1 MSDAVQPPALFL
13 EDKYELL
20 GKLREGGMGAI
31 YKVRHRYLDRVRVIK
46 VMRPK
51 TAASEELRKRFLRE
65 AQTATE
71 LRHPNIVT
79 FYDYFVD
86 GQGAAYM
93 VMEFLE
99 GVNVQE
105 LVRKHGPMP
114 LPLGVL
120 MLRQSLAALG
130 YLHRRGIVHRDI
142 SPDNI
147 MFTRD
152 SDGSCLF
159 KLIDLGIA
167 RLPQATEELTAAGE
181 FLGKLR
187 YSSPEQLTR
196 SANDPDLDGRSDLYS
211 LCAVLYEALTG
222 ICPFRGESLYEIL
235 SAHLKGR
242 IVAFD
247 ESDRLGRIPAGFR
260 ELLERGLRTDP
271 NQRFQSAEETAARLD
286 AISRDVPADEA
297 AVANYVAAATSET
310 GVFFE
315 EALTGSVPRPSA
327 SVLSPPSG
335 PQLPKPPAA
344 TPTPKMTPTVLETA
358 PASDLP
364 FTGTVRY
371 RRPAAGAK
379 EGAVRPE
386 RPAAKGAV
394 QSERLP
400 RSWPG
405 PILLVAAAVV
415 LLGVGAVIVWNW
427 QGASPLSQ
435 PVAPTPVPV
444 PTEVPNPPP
453 SLPVPQVGAP
463 RSISQA
469 EHVDLPTRVES
480 RAPKLAPV
488 PPIAAP
494 VAAPAI
500 PKIPF
505 CAIVDRTSYQ
515 QDVVRGTVPGF
526 ASDVKAFRPPRGDAG
541 RITIEVAVSPERPL
555 EGDPFAV
562 AARFE
567 NGGDEFVKIEK
578 VEESAI
584 REAGGFKLVTG
595 IALPTEV
602 GVGGSLEIF
611 RFQGVAGGTNGFSK
625 ELRVTDWKKDA
636 WRTTIRLAPCPD
648 R

>member
-99 GVNVQE
+99 GMNVQE

-152 SDGSCLF
+152 SDGSWLF

-196 SANDPDLDGRSDLYS
+196 SANEPGLDGRSDLYS
-211 LCAVLYEALTG
+211 LCAVAYESLTG
-222 ICPFRGESLYEIL
+222 VCPFRGESLYEIL

-247 ESDRLGRIPAGFR
+247 ESDRSRRIPAGFR
-260 ELLERGLRTDP
+260 ELLERGLRPDP

-297 AVANYVAAATSET
+297 AIVSYVAAVTSET
-310 GVFFE
+310 GVLFE
-315 EALTGSVPRPSA
+315 EALTGSVPQPSI

-335 PQLPKPPAA
+335 PQLPNPPVA

-358 PASDLP
+358 PATELP

-371 RRPAAGAK
+371 RRPEAGAK
-379 EGAVRPE
+379 EEAVRPE

-400 RSWPG
+400 RSRPG
-405 PILLVAAAVV
+405 PILLVAAAAV

-427 QGASPLSQ
+427 QGTSPVSQ
-435 PVAPTPVPV
+435 PVTPTPVPV
-444 PTEVPNPPP
+444 ATEVPNPLP
-453 SLPVPQVGAP
+453 SHPVPQVDASRPASEGRQLNP
-463 RSISQA
+463 
-469 EHVDLPTRVES
+469 PNRVTS
-480 RAPKLAPV
+480 RASKPALV
-488 PPIAAP
+488 PPITAP
-494 VAAPAI
+494 VAPPAV

-505 CAIVDRTSYQ
+505 CVVVDRTAYEQ
-515 QDVVRGTVPGF
+515 GVIREKPRGF
-526 ASDVKAFRPPRGDAG
+526 ASDVETFRAPRTDAA
-541 RITIEVAVSPERPL
+541 RITIDVSVRPEKPL
-555 EGDPFAV
+555 EADPFAV
-562 AARFE
+562 VARFE
-567 NGGDEFVKIEK
+567 NGGDLDVVIEK

-584 REAGGFKLVTG
+584 REAGGFKPVAG
-595 IALPTEV
+595 IALPAEV
-602 GVGGSLEIF
+602 GVGGGLEIF
-611 RFQGVAGGTNGFSK
+611 RFEGIAGGRTGFSK
-625 ELRVTDWKKDA
+625 ELRVTDSRKDV

-648 R
+648 Q